1 MDPYAVLGIPRDA
14 SEEDAKAAYRQLA
27 KTCHPDLH
35 PNDPQAE
42 RKFKELSAAYDA
54 IRNPQPDPFQPH
66 VHTWHFRSE
75 GFPFGNSPFDDLFA
89 NLHGYTRQQRN
100 IDLHHEVRLTLEEAF
115 HGKEIEITLPTA
127 RTIKVRVPPGIED
140 GVSLR
145 VAQAGDHSNNALR
158 PGDLFLLI
166 RIAPHKTLLR
176 AGRNLTAIV
185 PVTAFDV
192 LLGKEIEVIGIDG
205 RALRVAIPANFDTSR
220 KMRLAGQG
228 MPDISGRGDL
238 LIELFVT
245 FPLLTDE
252 QRQLVQRAAESSLG
266 DHRSK

>member
-1 MDPYAVLGIPRDA
+1 MDPYAVLGIPHGA
-14 SEEDAKAAYRQLA
+14 TEEEAKAAYRHLA

-42 RKFKELSAAYDA
+42 HKFKEISAAYDA
-54 IRNPQPDPFQPH
+54 IRNPQPDPFHH
-66 VHTWHFRSE
+66 VHSTQFRFND
-75 GFPFGNSPFDDLFA
+75 FPFGNSPFDELFA

-100 IDLHHEVRLTLEEAF
+100 VDLHHEVRLTLEEAYQ
-115 HGKEIEITLPTA
+115 GREIEITLPTGRA
-127 RTIKVRVPPGIED
+127 LKVHVPAGIED

-145 VAQAGDHSNNALR
+145 VAQAGDHSNKALR
-158 PGDLFLLI
+158 PGDLFILI
-166 RIAPHKTLLR
+166 RIQPHKTLLR

-205 RALRVAIPANFDTSR
+205 RALRVAIPTNFDTSR

-228 MPDISGRGDL
+228 MPDMSGRGDL

-245 FPLLTDE
+245 FPSLTDE
-252 QRQLVQRAAESSLG
+252 QRRLVQQAAESSIV